1 MKTKIEVDE
10 STAKFFYDQIMGSY
24 PGHMSMIPNSPTLRS
39 LLLAHGVKDE
49 DTFNEFLVQVA
60 DKLEGYKLT
69 F

>member
-1 MKTKIEVDE
+1 MEKKITVDE

-24 PGHMSMIPNSPTLRS
+24 SGHMSLIPNSPILKS
-39 LLLAHGVKDE
+39 LLNAHGVKNE